1 MFWWAKA
8 TQPDRWPDGVTK
20 TPGGQK
26 GAWHSVRFCSM
37 SSSKPGHPYVV
48 DAVAACSPVE
58 CVVRG
63 KVCVFRGSSTVGCDG
78 EIVDAG
84 GVAGEEADRTAG
96 RHLLATS
103 G

>member
-1 MFWWAKA
+1 MWSMPLLRVPLW
-8 TQPDRWPDGVTK
+8 
-20 TPGGQK
+20 
-26 GAWHSVRFCSM
+26 SVWS
-37 SSSKPGHPYVV
+37 
-48 DAVAACSPVE
+48 VE
-58 CVVRG
+58 